1 MNFDHIETWIF
12 DLDNTL
18 YSATNGVFAQ
28 VDAKMTTFIAEHLGV
43 DDEEARRLQK
53 LYYREHGTTLAGL
66 MQIHGLPPK
75 PFLDYV
81 HDIDV
86 SFIEPDPLL
95 DAALDRLPGRK
106 VVYTNGS
113 FAHAE
118 NVLTQLGITERFQA
132 VFDIEAAGYVP
143 KPSRA
148 AFERILER
156 GRIEPR
162 RAIMFEDIARNLE
175 AAHSLGMTTVWVQS
189 GGPWSAEVDGDH
201 LSAQEIAQHPHVH
214 YATTGLTAFLEAAAG
229 PSPDGSAR

>member
-1 MNFDHIETWIF
+1 MDFSRIETWIF

-18 YSATNGVFAQ
+18 YPATNGVFAQ
-28 VDAKMTTFIAEHLGV
+28 VDAKMTTFISEHLGV
-43 DDEEARRLQK
+43 EDGEARRLQK
-53 LYYREHGTTLAGL
+53 LYYREHGTTLSGL

-86 SFIEPDPLL
+86 SFIEPDAPLG
-95 DAALDRLPGRK
+95 AALERLPGRK
-106 VVYTNGS
+106 IVYTNGS
-113 FAHAE
+113 FAHAA
-118 NVLTQLGITERFQA
+118 NVLERLGITDHFEA

-143 KPSRA
+143 KPSRT
-148 AFERILER
+148 AFERILKR

-175 AAHSLGMTTVWVQS
+175 AAHALGMTTVWVHS

-214 YATTGLTAFLEAAAG
+214 YVTADLTAFLEAAAG
-229 PSPDGSAR
+229 PSPDGRAR